1 MVRATVCRNL
11 LLSVCLFL
19 GLTACGN
26 EQSDKARQQDSRGVT
41 VAPNLAPVSPVER
54 RVALVIGNDRYQH
67 IRSLER
73 AVSDAQAVG
82 AALGQLGFE
91 VLAHANLERRGMN
104 QAIGALADRIARGG
118 VGVLFFAGHGVQVR
132 GENFLLPIDVKAERE
147 EDLADEAIA
156 FGRIMERLAQAQAK
170 FTLLMLDACRDNPF
184 PPRVAGR
191 TIGGTRG
198 LTIPVAPDGLMVIYS
213 AGINEQALDRLS
225 ETDADPNGLFT
236 RELLKYL
243 RQPGVRVDDM
253 LKQVRGAVR
262 TKAAEIGHTQSPAF
276 YDQSSGDFYF
286 LREDTGV
293 QPGGPA
299 PRPGTDPMAVELAFW
314 DSVRNSTQRA
324 DFEEYLKQYPHGR
337 FVGLAHN
344 RLASLGAAPAASP
357 KTSNDTQ
364 VVGGVSPQLQGGKA
378 PEGTQVAVGIY
389 PQQPQTPPGTLVGN
403 DGAEMVLVPAGE
415 FSMGSDGDEL
425 DRLKASRETFRD
437 EIPRHRVYLDT
448 FYIDKYEVTN
458 ARFQQFV
465 QATGHRTRAR
475 LTGDSGTWRA
485 PRGSGSSIAGLE
497 QHPVVQVSQ
506 EDAKAY
512 CSWAGKRLPT
522 EAEWEKAARG
532 TDGQIYP
539 WGNQFDGKRANFCDA
554 NCEFNWKDSAANDG
568 YRYTA
573 PVGNYEGGKSPYGA
587 YDMAGNV
594 WEWVSDWHDA
604 NYYWNSPA
612 RNPQGPASG
621 DLAVLRGGG
630 WSAHA
635 LLVRAPY
642 RYRIAPANQFGHSG
656 FRCAKTL

>member
-1 MVRATVCRNL
+1 MVRATVRRSL
-11 LLSVCLFL
+11 LLSVCLLL
-19 GLTACGN
+19 GLTVFGN
-26 EQSDKARQQDSRGVT
+26 AQSDKARQQDLRGVT
-41 VAPNLAPVSPVER
+41 VTPNLPPVAPVER

-67 IRSLER
+67 IKPLER

-104 QAIGALADRIARGG
+104 QALGTLADRIARGG

-132 GENFLLPIDVKAERE
+132 GENFLLPIDVKVERE

-156 FGRIMERLAQAQAK
+156 LGRIMERLAQAQAK

-198 LTIPVAPDGLMVIYS
+198 LTIPAAPDGLMVIYS

-225 ETDADPNGLFT
+225 KTDPDPNGLFT
-236 RELLKYL
+236 REFLKYL

-262 TKAAEIGHTQSPAF
+262 TRAAEIGHAQNPAF

-286 LREDTGV
+286 LHEDTGA
-293 QPGGPA
+293 QPGVPA
-299 PRPGTDPMAVELAFW
+299 PRPGTDPMAVELTFW

-344 RLASLGAAPAASP
+344 RLASLRAAPVSPSPAPAPSPLLPLP
-357 KTSNDTQ
+357 KTSSNTP
-364 VVGGVSPQLQGGKA
+364 VAGGVSPQLQGGEA
-378 PEGTQVAVGIY
+378 PQGTQVAVGIY
-389 PQQPQTPPGTLVGN
+389 PQQPQTPPATIVGN
-403 DGAEMVLVPAGE
+403 DRAEMVLVPAGE

-425 DRLKASRETFRD
+425 DRLEVSRGFYED
-437 EIPRHRVYLDT
+437 EIPRHRVYLDA
-448 FYIDKYEVTN
+448 FYIDKYEVPN

-465 QATGHRTRAR
+465 QATGYRTQAERSDDNA
-475 LTGDSGTWRA
+475 TWRA
-485 PRGSGSSIAGLE
+485 PRGSGSSMTSLE

-506 EDAKAY
+506 KDAKAY
-512 CSWAGKRLPT
+512 CTWAGKRLPT

-532 TDGQIYP
+532 TDGRSYP
-539 WGNQFDGKRANFCDA
+539 WGNQFDSKRGNFVGK
-554 NCEFNWKDSAANDG
+554 STG
-568 YRYTA
+568 TV
-573 PVGNYEGGKSPYGA
+573 PVGSYEGGQSPYGA
-587 YDMAGNV
+587 HDMAGNV
-594 WEWVSDWHDA
+594 WEWVAGWYSKD
-604 NYYWNSPA
+604 YYKNSPA

-621 DLAVLRGGG
+621 DQAVLRGGG
-630 WSAHA
+630 WLVYAID
-635 LLVRAPY
+635 VRAPH
-642 RYRIAPANQFGHSG
+642 RDRGAPAGRNDSIG